1 MSLTTALFL
10 SYLIIVY
17 VVVIKYVLSGKSPTA
32 HLRTKKITFI
42 SILLTPFVVPFLF
55 IYKIFK
61 DPRT

>member
-17 VVVIKYVLSGKSPTA
+17 GYILHYVFSGKSTTA
-32 HLRTKKITFI
+32 RKGSKKVVAI
-42 SILLTPFVVPFLF
+42 SILLTPFVVPFLI